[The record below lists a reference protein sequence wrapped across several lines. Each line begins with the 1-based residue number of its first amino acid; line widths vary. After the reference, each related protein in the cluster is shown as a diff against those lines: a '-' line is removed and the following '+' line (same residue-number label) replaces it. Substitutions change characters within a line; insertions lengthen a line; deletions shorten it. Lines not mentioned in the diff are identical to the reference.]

1 MPYKSDTRPLTS
13 IVSYPERG
21 EGGDNR
27 YRGNCSP
34 RLIEDLLGFFR
45 PGEIC
50 DYMCGSGTTKAA
62 ADKLGVGSHLYDLHI
77 GISSRFRMSCIKP
90 QMFKRTTAMT
100 RDSMICRAYRTGKA
114 LLIK

>member
-62 ADKLGVGSHLYDLHI
+62 ADKLGVGSHLYDLRDPGAPGVHLLA
-77 GISSRFRMSCIKP
+77 SSILG
-90 QMFKRTTAMT
+90 
-100 RDSMICRAYRTGKA
+100 YRHVFGCHV
-114 LLIK
+114 